1 MGVSVV
7 ADAVMGAIV
16 AVVGLLAYFG
26 LTSLWDSM
34 RAPLRVRRF
43 RMGRTISIPL
53 GFYDAIGTPRDK
65 RCDLMPGGGNTL
77 SMRCRQ
83 GGPVVAGRWVSTLDP
98 REEFIDCL
106 RDAFDECHKVVDGY
120 HVIHVHAWERRH
132 VAPIVSIRDSD
143 YELLVAAFSA
153 AQPDNENRA

>member
-1 MGVSVV
+1 MSVV
-7 ADAVMGAIV
+7 ADAVVGAVV

-26 LTSLWDSM
+26 LTGLYDSM
-34 RAPLRVRRF
+34 QAPLRVRRF
-43 RMGRTISIPL
+43 RKGRTISIPL

-65 RCDLMPGGGNTL
+65 RCDLVPSSGDTF
-77 SMRCRQ
+77 SIRCRQ

-98 REEFIDCL
+98 REEFINYL
-106 RDAFDECHKVVDGY
+106 KDAFDECHTEIDGY

-143 YELLVAAFSA
+143 YELLVTAFRT
-153 AQPDNENRA
+153 AQPGNENRV